1 MRCLECCLDFHVQC
15 DSDHQLLPTVWGQEH
30 EHPLIYSTETIAN
43 KDDSDLHYCNVYG
56 KELRKSEDPFY
67 HCAICY
73 EYVAHVRCAITEVQY
88 AGKGKLRHFSHEHIL
103 VLREISKNDG
113 TLCYGCGKAVQ
124 GSTYCCDS
132 CQFYLHKSCV
142 ELPRQ
147 IWGHQSHKQ
156 YLTLQRFDI
165 SAKKVCR
172 TCKKRFSSGFIYHC
186 DASQYNMCLDCAPAH
201 PLIKKDYHEDQQRIA
216 HFSHEHYLVNLEAAE
231 VNFKLCLKNINGQCH
246 GCAQCEFYIH
256 NSCASLIQGIR
267 HPFHPRHS
275 LTLLAIKK
283 PRYVCNACGFHV
295 PDLRYRCDKCDFD
308 LHLECVSLKAAIEY
322 KGHRHPLILSGSL
335 PPPTS
340 TEVQDNEREKIK
352 HFSHKHLLF
361 LLENK
366 RNDKIIC
373 VACEKNIQANHP
385 AYGCHHCEFYLH
397 KSCVELPR
405 EIQHPFHR
413 HPFSLPS
420 PYSEKY
426 QECDACHKHYYEFS
440 YSCQDCDFNLDL
452 DCLLPSIKLRSHKH
466 VLTLFKKLYD
476 AADCDSRSGCVI
488 GQNKSTP
495 LDDCYLRRNARECVY
510 HCEKCNFV
518 VDLDCVF
525 SEIIQFLEGKR
536 KAVELRIVSKK
547 TNKNVK
553 GLTYSGMLKSLTE
566 EEKKMLESLIEVEKM
581 TKEGTLRDV
590 FDELKETNHL
600 VNKRITK
607 ELFAEDFLENTARE
621 FVQGTLQ
628 LQYLGEDADAELV
641 NVGDYKINP
650 KFSPVLRNLLKNHE
664 GIFSSCSLTQS
675 LKTIVLTT
683 LCGVMQEMRDN
694 KLRDINN
701 DFFVTWWFLFKLD
714 SPLYKVHQEIAYISK
729 EIDQRK
735 ARIKNLK
742 KQALDNLSSHGSERS
757 RFQANRFN
765 QALGSWWKNAADGL
779 LDDIPES

>member
-1 MRCLECCLDFHVQC
+1 MPSRKERKTEIQRKPIKR
-15 DSDHQLLPTVWGQEH
+15 QPTKVKGDIWRR
-30 EHPLIYSTETIAN
+30 S
-43 KDDSDLHYCNVYG
+43 
-56 KELRKSEDPFY
+56 
-67 HCAICY
+67 
-73 EYVAHVRCAITEVQY
+73 ITRRPPGRGEVDR
-88 AGKGKLRHFSHEHIL
+88 AEIL
-103 VLREISKNDG
+103 V
-113 TLCYGCGKAVQ
+113 
-124 GSTYCCDS
+124 
-132 CQFYLHKSCV
+132 V
-142 ELPRQ
+142 ERGEPESR
-147 IWGHQSHKQ
+147 INN
-156 YLTLQRFDI
+156 
-165 SAKKVCR
+165 
-172 TCKKRFSSGFIYHC
+172 C
-186 DASQYNMCLDCAPAH
+186 DASQYNMCLDCASTH

-231 VNFKLCLKNINGQCH
+231 VNCKLCLKNINGQCH
-246 GCAQCEFYIH
+246 GSAQCEFYIH
-256 NSCASLIQGIR
+256 NSCASLLQGIR

-283 PRYVCNACGFHV
+283 PRYC
-295 PDLRYRCDKCDFD
+295 
-308 LHLECVSLKAAIEY
+308 
-322 KGHRHPLILSGSL
+322 GSL

-366 RNDKIIC
+366 RNDKLIC

-405 EIQHPFHR
+405 EIQHPLHR
-413 HPFSLPS
+413 HPLSLPN
-420 PYSEKY
+420 PYSEEY
-426 QECDACHKHYYEFS
+426 HECDACHKHYYGFS

-452 DCLLPSIKLRSHKH
+452 DCSLLLPSIKLRSHKH

-476 AADCDSRSGCVI
+476 TADCDSRSGCVI

-495 LDDCYLRRNARECVY
+495 LDDCYLRCVACNFNLHLLCCRLPKSFKHDCHQHPLTLKDNFIDLFVDDFEDEEYCCDFCEARRNARECVY
-510 HCEKCNFV
+510 HCEKCNFI

-547 TNKNVK
+547 INKNVK
-553 GLTYSGMLKSLTE
+553 GLTYSGMQKSLTE

-590 FDELKETNHL
+590 FDELEGTNHL

-641 NVGDYKINP
+641 NVGDYKINL
-650 KFSPVLRNLLKNHE
+650 KFSPILRNLLKNHE

-694 KLRDINN
+694 KLRDINS
-701 DFFVTWWFLFKLD
+701 DVFVAWWFPFKLD

-742 KQALDNLSSHGSERS
+742 KQALDNLCSRGSERS

-765 QALGSWWKNAADGL
+765 QALGSWWKKAADGL

>member
-15 DSDHQLLPTVWGQEH
+15 DSDHRLLPTVWGQEH

-43 KDDSDLHYCNVYG
+43 KDDSDLHYRNIYG

-73 EYVAHVRCAITEVQY
+73 EYVAYVRCAITEVQY
-88 AGKGKLRHFSHEHIL
+88 DGKGKLRHLSHEHIL
-103 VLREISKNDG
+103 ALREISKNDG

-142 ELPRQ
+142 ELPRR

-165 SAKKVCR
+165 SAKNVCR

-186 DASQYNMCLDCAPAH
+186 CLGEILFGINTQYNMCLDCASTH

-231 VNFKLCLKNINGQCH
+231 VNCKLCLKNINGQCH
-246 GCAQCEFYIH
+246 GSAQCEFYIH
-256 NSCASLIQGIR
+256 NSCASLLQGIR

-283 PRYVCNACGFHV
+283 PRYVCNACGFH
-295 PDLRYRCDKCDFD
+295 
-308 LHLECVSLKAAIEY
+308 Y
-322 KGHRHPLILSGSL
+322 KGHQHPLILVQNMSYSFQCEACGCEMQGAFLQRCVECDLYFHVQCGSL

-366 RNDKIIC
+366 RNDKLIC

-405 EIQHPFHR
+405 EIQHPLHR
-413 HPFSLPS
+413 HPLSLPN
-420 PYSEKY
+420 PYSEEY
-426 QECDACHKHYYEFS
+426 HECDACHKHYYGFS
-440 YSCQDCDFNLDL
+440 YSCQD
-452 DCLLPSIKLRSHKH
+452 
-466 VLTLFKKLYD
+466 Y
-476 AADCDSRSGCVI
+476 
-488 GQNKSTP
+488 
-495 LDDCYLRRNARECVY
+495 
-510 HCEKCNFV
+510 
-518 VDLDCVF
+518 LDCVF

-547 TNKNVK
+547 INKNVK
-553 GLTYSGMLKSLTE
+553 GLTYSGMQKSLTE

-590 FDELKETNHL
+590 FDELEGTNHL

-641 NVGDYKINP
+641 NVGDYKINL
-650 KFSPVLRNLLKNHE
+650 KFSPILRNLLKNHE

-694 KLRDINN
+694 KLRDINS
-701 DFFVTWWFLFKLD
+701 DVFVAWWFPFKLV
-714 SPLYKVHQEIAYISK
+714 YKAGFR
-729 EIDQRK
+729 IDF
-735 ARIKNLK
+735 
-742 KQALDNLSSHGSERS
+742 ALDHIKRIGDEHYLIQDASSIRTAPFTRFTRRS
-757 RFQANRFN
+757 LIFRKRLINGRQ
-765 QALGSWWKNAADGL
+765 GL
-779 LDDIPES
+779 KI